1 MKITQFFL
9 VISLGLVLNPVC
21 AAPKPGFS
29 LKTIAGFGAAAG
41 SIVSTGL
48 MGIVDTIKKDKLSHL
63 QVRNAQLE
71 NEVNYYK
78 AQELVEN
85 GSFKEGFWVGAML
98 TVLVGCCIA
107 IAVIENQPKPGTGNG
122 ALGADILQSDKQE
135 IAKA

>member
-1 MKITQFFL
+1 MKITPLFL
-9 VISLGLVLNPVC
+9 VLSLGLVINPVC
-21 AAPKPGFS
+21 AAPAPGFS

-63 QVRNAQLE
+63 QVRNAQL

-78 AQELVEN
+78 TQKLMEN
-85 GSFKEGFWVGAML
+85 GSFKEGIWVGAML
-98 TVLVGCCIA
+98 TVLVGCF
-107 IAVIENQPKPGTGNG
+107 IAVMENQPKPGTGNG